1 VSEILPPLL
10 IVGGLLA
17 VLGGL
22 VLMSVRVRRR
32 GMAGAAMRAAMAA
45 YSEAFQATA
54 HQAHAEIQTQNR
66 RTVARPSADGGP
78 DDDAAR

>member
-1 VSEILPPLL
+1 MSEVLPPLL
-10 IVGGLLA
+10 IIGGLVA

-22 VLMSVRVRRR
+22 VGLSVRVRRR

-54 HQAHAEIQTQNR
+54 HQAHAEIQVQNR
-66 RTVARPSADGGP
+66 RMVSRPSADDRP
-78 DDDAAR
+78 DATA